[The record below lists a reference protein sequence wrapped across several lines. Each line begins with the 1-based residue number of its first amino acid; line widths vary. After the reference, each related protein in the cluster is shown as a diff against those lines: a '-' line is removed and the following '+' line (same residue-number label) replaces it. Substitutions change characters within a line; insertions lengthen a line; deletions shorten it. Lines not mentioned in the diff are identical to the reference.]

1 MDLTL
6 DTPLT
11 DFPGVGPAR
20 AAKLEKLGL
29 TRVRDLMTFS
39 GVEAVKLQRT
49 FTDFASAFQMLAL
62 SSRLYSAAS
71 GTLLPS
77 GTETTLER

>member
-1 MDLTL
+1 MRREAYTLDITL

-29 TRVRDLMTFS
+29 TRARDLMAYFPRDYEDRRKIWS
-39 GVEAVKLQRT
+39 
-49 FTDFASAFQMLAL
+49 
-62 SSRLYSAAS
+62 
-71 GTLLPS
+71 
-77 GTETTLER
+77 